1 VTDIVLTTQRPARSG
16 LAPRVVGLASAVAA
30 LLAAELLIR
39 AGLINRFI
47 VPPPSEVIDAFRR
60 IILDEHVFSRFLTTA
75 GECLIAGALLTV
87 FGVAGGMLL
96 HRFKLLQQAV
106 ETWVASLAAAPLVI
120 MYPLFLVVF
129 GRNALTIIMMGFI
142 SGLPPAILKTIEGIS
157 ATRKVLVNVG
167 RSFNLTAAQQFWKIL
182 FPAALPTIFVGVRLG
197 LIFALINIVGT
208 EFLINYGGLGA
219 LITDLAE
226 RYDLAGTYAAICFVI
241 LVSVLF
247 FLALEK
253 VERWLRPID

>member
-1 VTDIVLTTQRPARSG
+1 M
-16 LAPRVVGLASAVAA
+16 
-30 LLAAELLIR
+30 IR
-39 AGLINRFI
+39 YGLINRFI
-47 VPPPSEVIDAFRR
+47 VPPPSEVIDAFHR
-60 IILDEHVFSRFLTTA
+60 IVAEEHVFRRFLVTA
-75 GECLIAGALLTV
+75 AECLVAGLLLTV
-87 FGVAGGMLL
+87 VGVVAGVVIN
-96 HRFKLLQQAV
+96 RFKLLQQAI
-106 ETWVASLAAAPLVI
+106 ETWVASVAAAPLVI

-129 GRNALTIIMMGFI
+129 GRNAVTIIMMGFI

-167 RSFNLTAAQQFWKIL
+167 KSFNLTATQQFWKIL

-241 LVSVLF
+241 LVSIVF
-247 FLALEK
+247 FLTLEK
-253 VERWLRPID
+253 AEKWLRPVD

>member
-1 VTDIVLTTQRPARSG
+1 MTDAALPAARSARAG
-16 LAPRVVGLASAVAA
+16 LAPRIVGLATVLAA
-30 LLAAELLIR
+30 LLLAELMIR
-39 AGLINRFI
+39 SGLINRFI
-47 VPPPSEVIDAFRR
+47 VPPPSEVIEAFRR
-60 IILDEHVFSRFLTTA
+60 IIVEERIFSRFLTTA
-75 GECLIAGALLTV
+75 AECLVAGTLLTL
-87 FGVAGGMLL
+87 FGVAGGVLM
-96 HRFKLLQQAV
+96 HRFKLLQQAI

-167 RSFNLTAAQQFWKIL
+167 KSFNLTGTQQFWKIL

-247 FLALEK
+247 FLALERI
-253 VERWLRPID
+253 ERWLRPVD